1 MVFVVEPPNKMCI
14 SYQSW
19 ARLLATP
26 LKPFQVEA
34 LQKYSDYIEK
44 EDDSVQGPLMKK

>member
-1 MVFVVEPPNKMCI
+1 MAFVVEPPNNMCNFHR
-14 SYQSW
+14 SW

-26 LKPFQVEA
+26 LKPFQVGA